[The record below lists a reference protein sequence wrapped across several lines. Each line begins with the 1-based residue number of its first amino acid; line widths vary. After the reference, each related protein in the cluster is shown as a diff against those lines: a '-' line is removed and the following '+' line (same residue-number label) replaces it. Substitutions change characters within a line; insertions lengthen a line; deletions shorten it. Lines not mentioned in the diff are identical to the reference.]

1 MRAVVLA
8 DPTVACL
15 IKPMVRKI
23 DIATAAV
30 TTLAGLAGE
39 SGSADGSASAA
50 RARFYYPAGVAS
62 DKAGNLFVADA
73 SNHTIRR
80 IVVASQVVS
89 TVVGAASRQGVL
101 LGSLPGE
108 LDGAPAGLAFGASGQ
123 LFITEQHQNAVLVA
137 KF

>member
-23 DIATAAV
+23 DIATATV

-73 SNHTIRR
+73 SNHTIRM
-80 IVVASQVVS
+80 IVAASQVVS

-108 LDGAPAGLAFGASGQ
+108 LDAPAGLAFGDSGQ

>member
-1 MRAVVLA
+1 
-8 DPTVACL
+8 VACL

-50 RARFYYPAGVAS
+50 RFYYPAGVAS

-73 SNHTIRR
+73 SNHTIRK

-108 LDGAPAGLAFGASGQ
+108 LDAPAGLAFGDSGQ